1 MKKLFSRT
9 LILGA
14 LVGCMAT
21 AAWAGNVEV
30 GPGDMTENTKSVD
43 VICAGEGY
51 HLVSDEFGV
60 VQDTLF
66 DKNGNV
72 VEEHRHTSYGD
83 TVKQYAYDAK
93 GRVIRETV
101 DGEVI
106 FKWNYDAEGRVT
118 CVKEYSIDNYVWYYN
133 YEYSDKM
140 ITVRASAA
148 QNGETP
154 EGEGSI
160 DEYSLDDNGNVVQ
173 YLRKVR
179 ANDGFVTTVI
189 ASYQYDSRGNVIKS
203 ELLNGQDM
211 TVLETV
217 TYEYENDLCT
227 KRTSVN
233 SYMGESAYT
242 YEYDS
247 HGNMLKATTDQGS
260 SYEYEYVQIPGP
272 AASKFSDV
280 QKVAQYYYDPVIW
293 ATDKK
298 ITDGTGD
305 GNFTPGGNCT
315 RAQMVTFLWR
325 AAGSPEPKNAENP
338 FEDVSNNTWYTKA
351 VQWAVENGITT
362 GASDTKFD
370 PNGKCTRAQIVTF
383 LWRAAGQQ
391 QPETDGNPFED
402 VASDAYYK
410 NAVLWAVENGI
421 TTGTAATRFAPKGI
435 CTRGQGVT
443 FLYRAADLLG

>member
-30 GPGDMTENTKSVD
+30 GPDGRDIQYE
-43 VICAGEGY
+43 AEGY
-51 HLVSDEFGV
+51 YTTRARSMETKDIR
-60 VQDTLF
+60 F

-72 VEEHRHTSYGD
+72 VEETNVYSNGSETTY
-83 TVKQYAYDAK
+83 KYAYDADNNLIRMTSGGSTFK
-93 GRVIRETV
+93 YSYDDQGRLVCVKDIEEDYIWRYDYKYTDDTATVEWWTSDYDYPIGIDTSYYDENGNIVKYESKRFAGTDSVEYTTMGTALYGYDADGNLVTVETTYGGGQMVAREVLEYENGLCVKLNEIDENGENERWTTFEYDSNGNMVRSETSDGRVE
-101 DGEVI
+101 
-106 FKWNYDAEGRVT
+106 
-118 CVKEYSIDNYVWYYN
+118 
-133 YEYSDKM
+133 
-140 ITVRASAA
+140 
-148 QNGETP
+148 
-154 EGEGSI
+154 
-160 DEYSLDDNGNVVQ
+160 
-173 YLRKVR
+173 
-179 ANDGFVTTVI
+179 
-189 ASYQYDSRGNVIKS
+189 
-203 ELLNGQDM
+203 
-211 TVLETV
+211 
-217 TYEYENDLCT
+217 TYEY
-227 KRTSVN
+227 
-233 SYMGESAYT
+233 AP
-242 YEYDS
+242 
-247 HGNMLKATTDQGS
+247 
-260 SYEYEYVQIPGP
+260 IPGP

-280 QKVAQYYYDPVIW
+280 QEVAQYYYDPVIW

-391 QPETDGNPFED
+391 QPETAENPFED